1 MDDLEKIHKELYE
14 APDFFD
20 IKPITIAIGEGD
32 SEDDDTIFDP
42 DIGDG
47 DF

>member
-1 MDDLEKIHKELYE
+1 MDKLKDKLKELYE

-20 IKPITIAIGEGD
+20 IRPVSVALGGED
-32 SEDDDTIFDP
+32 SEDDDIHDP